1 MKGHLP
7 ESRYAGDRPTLL
19 AHRRIHGPGTFPDRW
34 VLFLHG
40 FLGAGRNW
48 ASIGRGLVQMRP
60 DWGVVLV
67 DLRLHGDSQGLAPPH
82 TVAAS
87 AADVN
92 SLILHLQASETVIV
106 GHSFGGKVA
115 LAAARAGGTALT
127 QVWVMDSTPSAGR
140 TDAGADRL
148 LAILARLPRRF
159 DSRDEV
165 VSAVQAAGFNVHIAD
180 WTATNL
186 VRDPDGYRWR
196 FDLAAL
202 ELLLQDFYREDLWS
216 VVDPSVPGRE
226 VFFVRATR
234 GSILDDDAAARIGR
248 LEADG
253 ECVRL
258 IELPGGH
265 WLNMENPDAVL
276 ELLARYLPTDSSA
289 RF

>member
-1 MKGHLP
+1 MTRHLP
-7 ESRYAGDRPTLL
+7 ESRSIGERPVTL
-19 AHRRIHGPGTFPDRW
+19 AHRRIHAPGTIPSRW

-48 ASIGRGLVQMRP
+48 ASIGRGVVEARP

-87 AADVN
+87 AGDVN
-92 SLILHLQASETVIV
+92 ALILRLQATETVIV

-115 LAAARAGGTALT
+115 LAAARAGDPTLK

-140 TDAGADRL
+140 TEAGADRL
-148 LAILARLPRRF
+148 LALLGRLPERF
-159 DSRDEV
+159 DDRGEV
-165 VSAVQAAGFNVHIAD
+165 VRAVQGAGFNLHIAE

-186 VRDPDGYRWR
+186 ARGPDGYRWK

-202 ELLLQDFYREDLWS
+202 DLLLEDFYREDLWS
-216 VVDPSVPGRE
+216 VVEPSVPGRE
-226 VFFVRATR
+226 VIFVRATR
-234 GSILDDDAAARIGR
+234 ASIMDEAAAARIAR
-248 LEADG
+248 MEADG

-258 IELPGGH
+258 VSLDGGH
-265 WLNMENPDAVL
+265 WINMENPDAVL
-276 ELLARYLPTDSSA
+276 ELLIRHLP
-289 RF
+289 R

>member
-1 MKGHLP
+1 
-7 ESRYAGDRPTLL
+7 
-19 AHRRIHGPGTFPDRW
+19 

-48 ASIGRGLVQMRP
+48 ASIGRGLVSARP

-67 DLRLHGDSQGLAPPH
+67 DLRLHGDSQGLLPPH

-87 AADVN
+87 ASDVN
-92 SLILHLQASETVIV
+92 SLILHLEAAETVIV

-115 LAAARAGGTALT
+115 LAAARASSESLR

-140 TDAGADRL
+140 TEAGADRL
-148 LAILARLPRRF
+148 LGLLGRLPGRF
-159 DSRDEV
+159 DDRREV
-165 VSAVQAAGFNVHIAD
+165 VAAVSGAGFNVHIAE

-186 VRDPDGYRWR
+186 VRVADGYRWK

-202 ELLLQDFYREDLWS
+202 DLLLEDFYREDLWS

-226 VFFVRATR
+226 VFFVRAAR
-234 GSILDDDAAARIGR
+234 GSIMDEAAAARVRR

-258 IELPGGH
+258 IDLEGGH
-265 WLNMENPDAVL
+265 WINMENPDGVL
-276 ELLARYLPTDSSA
+276 ELLVRHLPH
-289 RF
+289 

>member
-1 MKGHLP
+1 MQ
-7 ESRYAGDRPTLL
+7 A
-19 AHRRIHGPGTFPDRW
+19 PGAPPGRW

-48 ASIGRGLVQMRP
+48 ASIGRGLVEARP

-82 TVAAS
+82 TVATSAS
-87 AADVN
+87 DVN
-92 SLILHLQASETVIV
+92 SLALGLQGRETAIV

-115 LAAARAGGTALT
+115 LAAARAAGTGLR
-127 QVWVMDSTPSAGR
+127 QVWIIDSTPAAGR
-140 TDAGADRL
+140 TEAGADRL
-148 LAILARLPRRF
+148 LALLSRLPGPFSDRA
-159 DSRDEV
+159 DV
-165 VSAVQAAGFNVHIAD
+165 VDAVRGAGFNIHIAE

-186 VRDPDGYRWR
+186 VRGPEGYRWK

-216 VVDPSVPGRE
+216 VVEPSVPGRE
-226 VFFVRATR
+226 LIFVRATH
-234 GSILDDDAAARIGR
+234 GSIMTDDAATRIRR

-258 IELPGGH
+258 LDIEGGH
-265 WLNMENPDAVL
+265 WLNMANPDGLL
-276 ELLARYLPTDSSA
+276 ELLAAHLP
-289 RF
+289 R